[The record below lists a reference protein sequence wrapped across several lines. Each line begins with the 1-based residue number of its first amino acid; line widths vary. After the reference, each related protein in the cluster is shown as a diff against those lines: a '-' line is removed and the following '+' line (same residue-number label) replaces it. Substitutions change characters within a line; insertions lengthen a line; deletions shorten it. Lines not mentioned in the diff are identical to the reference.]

1 LPNFLVERRWS
12 VYLPLLKSKISSKNS
27 EDEMKRLL
35 ILFPIALIV
44 LTFGSTSFAQMML
57 GPKGV
62 GAFAGYVK
70 PEDVDGT
77 IGFGA
82 LVDMGTLMPML
93 GVELEGLY
101 WSKSEGEGAAEAS
114 LRDIAIS
121 AHGKYRFPMPAS
133 PVKPYVGG
141 GPGLHFLK
149 AEVEFLGEKVSD
161 TDTKFGFDLL
171 GGGEYEASPQ
181 IDVFAELR
189 YSLVSDFNQFS
200 IFGGAKFK
208 LGM

>member
-1 LPNFLVERRWS
+1 MKKFLIF
-12 VYLPLLKSKISSKNS
+12 L
-27 EDEMKRLL
+27 
-35 ILFPIALIV
+35 PIAFLV

-70 PEDVDGT
+70 PENIDGT
-77 IGFGA
+77 FGFGA
-82 LVDMGTLMPML
+82 FVDMGTLMPML
-93 GVELEGLY
+93 SVELEGLY
-101 WSKSEGEGAAEAS
+101 WSKSWTETNILGDFDFT

-121 AHGKYRFPMPAS
+121 GHVKYRFPMPQS

-141 GPGLHFLK
+141 GPGIHLLK
-149 AEVEFLGEKVSD
+149 SEWETHVGSGD
-161 TDTKFGFDLL
+161 DSNTKFGFDLL

-181 IDVFAELR
+181 IDVFAEIR

>member
-1 LPNFLVERRWS
+1 
-12 VYLPLLKSKISSKNS
+12 
-27 EDEMKRLL
+27 MKRLL
-35 ILFPIALIV
+35 VLLPIAFVL
-44 LTFGSTSFAQMML
+44 LTFSSASFAQMML

-62 GAFAGYVK
+62 GAFGGYVK

-77 IGFGA
+77 FGFGA
-82 LVDMGTLMPML
+82 FIDMGTLIPML

-101 WSKSEGEGAAEAS
+101 WSKSWTETNILGDFDFT

-121 AHGKYRFPMPAS
+121 GHVKYRFPMPQS
-133 PVKPYVGG
+133 PVKPYAGG
-141 GPGLHFLK
+141 GPGIHLLK
-149 AEVEFLGEKVSD
+149 SEWETHVTSGDD

-181 IDVFAELR
+181 IDVFAEIR

>member
-1 LPNFLVERRWS
+1 LINYKL
-12 VYLPLLKSKISSKNS
+12 N

-35 ILFPIALIV
+35 ILLPITFLLLAFSSTAL
-44 LTFGSTSFAQMML
+44 AQMML

-82 LVDMGTLMPML
+82 FVDMGTVMPML

-101 WSKSEGEGAAEAS
+101 WSKSWTGTGFESS
-114 LRDIAIS
+114 LKDIAIS
-121 AHGKYRFPMPAS
+121 AHGKYRFPMPTS
-133 PVKPYVGG
+133 PVKPYLGG

-149 AEVEFLGEKVSD
+149 AEMEFSLMGETYSGSSS
-161 TDTKFGFDLL
+161 DTKFGFDLL

-189 YSLVSDFNQFS
+189 FSLVSHFNQFS
-200 IFGGAKFK
+200 IFGGAKYKF
-208 LGM
+208 GM